1 MRNKKNVP
9 AIRFRGFSCDW
20 KSRRFDKTFSI
31 LSNNTLSRAE
41 LNYENGSTK
50 NLHYGDILIKF
61 GECINVACEDI
72 PYISDEKIA
81 VKYRASRL
89 QEGDIVFADTAEDT
103 TAGKC
108 AECFNI
114 KEQAIISGLHT
125 IPCHPLFPFS
135 TGYLGYYLNSPAY
148 HNQLLP
154 LMQGTKVVGISKT
167 AMKDTNIFFPDNTD
181 EQKSISNYFQ
191 NIDRLINTSQTKLN
205 KLKNIRKA
213 CLDKM
218 FPKNGSNI
226 PELRFKGFTKSWEK
240 QQLGDCANIVGGGT
254 PATSNPEYWNG
265 EIDWYSPAEIG
276 KKVFVDKS
284 LRKITK
290 LGLKES
296 SAKLL
301 PIGTV
306 LFSSRAGIG
315 STAILAKEGTTNQG
329 FQSII
334 PHKDKLD
341 TYFIFSRT
349 SELKKYGETNGAG
362 STFIEVSGK
371 QMESMPIINPKI
383 DEQEIIGNFFKNLDN
398 LITKTEQQLNKLK
411 NIKKACLNKMFVN
424 TEDII

>member
-9 AIRFRGFSCDW
+9 DIRFREFSCDW

-50 NLHYGDILIKF
+50 NIHYGDILIKF
-61 GECINVACEDI
+61 GECTNVAHEDI

-81 VKYRASRL
+81 VKYWASRL

-108 AECFNI
+108 TECFNI
-114 KEQAIISGLHT
+114 KEQPIISGLHT

-167 AMKDTNIFFPDNTD
+167 AMRDTNISFPDDTN

-191 NIDRLINTSQTKLN
+191 NIDRLINTSQTKLD
-205 KLKNIRKA
+205 KLKNIKKA

-218 FPKNGSNI
+218 FPQKSSNT
-226 PELRFKGFTKSWEK
+226 PRLRFKGFTEEWK
-240 QQLGDCANIVGGGT
+240 
-254 PATSNPEYWNG
+254 
-265 EIDWYSPAEIG
+265 EIKVKNIG
-276 KKVFVDKS
+276 KV
-284 LRKITK
+284 IT
-290 LGLKES
+290 
-296 SAKLL
+296 
-301 PIGTV
+301 
-306 LFSSRAGIG
+306 G
-315 STAILAKEGTTNQG
+315 STPSKNDSMFWDGDFIWVTAQDLKNKYINNSIFKLTISGKGKARVIPKNSIIITCIASIGLNGINNVECATNQ
-329 FQSII
+329 QINSIVCNTEYYYEYI
-334 PHKDKLD
+334 YYAFEYRANLLRG
-341 TYFIFSRT
+341 I
-349 SELKKYGETNGAG
+349 AG
-362 STFIEVSGK
+362 QTAI
-371 QMESMPIINPKI
+371 PIINKSIFEEFLIISPKDKI
-383 DEQEIIGNFFKNLDN
+383 EQEKIGNIFKNLDD
-398 LITKTEQQLNKLK
+398 LIDKTEQRIDKLK

-424 TEDII
+424 MEDRI

>member
-1 MRNKKNVP
+1 MTMRNKKNVP
-9 AIRFRGFSCDW
+9 DIRFKGFLEEWIPVTLGELSEPLEYGLNAAATIYDGVNKYIRITDIDDSTHLLNCTGLTSPNVDLSLSSRYQLKNGDVLFARTGASVG
-20 KSRRFDKTFSI
+20 KSYHYKETDGVVYYAGFLIRAHIKPSINSEFIFQRTLTKEYDKYVKITSQRSGQPGINAQEYSSWI
-31 LSNNTLSRAE
+31 L
-41 LNYENGSTK
+41 
-50 NLHYGDILIKF
+50 
-61 GECINVACEDI
+61 
-72 PYISDEKIA
+72 
-81 VKYRASRL
+81 
-89 QEGDIVFADTAEDT
+89 
-103 TAGKC
+103 
-108 AECFNI
+108 
-114 KEQAIISGLHT
+114 T
-125 IPCHPLFPFS
+125 IPKSL
-135 TGYLGYYLNSPAY
+135 
-148 HNQLLP
+148 
-154 LMQGTKVVGISKT
+154 
-167 AMKDTNIFFPDNTD
+167 D
-181 EQKSISNYFQ
+181 EQQTIGNYFQ
-191 NIDRLINTSQTKLN
+191 NIDKLINTSRKKLN
-205 KLKNIRKA
+205 KLKNIKKA
-213 CLDKM
+213 CIDKM

-226 PELRFKGFTKSWEK
+226 PELRFKGFTKSWEE
-240 QQLGDCANIVGGGT
+240 QQLGDCADIVGGGT
-254 PATSNPEYWNG
+254 PPTSNPEYWNG
-265 EIDWYSPAEIG
+265 DIDWYSPAEIG

-284 LRKITK
+284 LRKITE

-315 STAILAKEGTTNQG
+315 STAILAKKGTTNQG

-334 PHKDKLD
+334 PHKGKLD

-424 TEDII
+424 TEDRI